1 MEDIYAIADLFLLP
15 SEYESFG
22 LSALEA
28 MAAGSPVIATEAGG
42 IPEIVTHGTNG
53 FLSEIGDVESM
64 SRNAISL
71 LASPP
76 LLKQF
81 GKAAREQAKKFD
93 IENIVPQYEKLY
105 AEVLRK

>member
-1 MEDIYAIADLFLLP
+1 
-15 SEYESFG
+15 
-22 LSALEA
+22 

-42 IPEIVTHGTNG
+42 IPEIVAHGTNG

-64 SRNAISL
+64 SRNAITL
-71 LASPP
+71 LSNPL

-81 GKAAREQAKKFD
+81 GNAARAQAEKFD

-105 AEVLRK
+105 AEVLSK